1 MPLKV
6 DSVISSSVSTQTI
19 LVNGVDTCKT
29 TAPIYD
35 VYPFQIF
42 PTLTETCTTIVNS
55 VTTEGA
61 PNLKGYKV
69 STIVQLECDTSYGEY
84 FGTLRIIG
92 GATGLVIGPTLK
104 TIGNV
109 RWFSSDAPIFTTE
122 PLGLINRGWDTGGS
136 PVYIETE
143 LTSFYGNDGDDLLI
157 DLVLFVNKSSLGA
170 ISMGNLEVTISIET
184 EFTVFEGQ
192 SVTLEYIAP

>member
-35 VYPFQIF
+35 YPYQIF

-55 VTTEGA
+55 GTSGT

-69 STIVQLECDTSYGEY
+69 SASVQLEGDTSYFEY
-84 FGTLRIIG
+84 FGTLRIVN
-92 GATGLVIGPTLK
+92 GATIPVIAPSLK
-104 TIGNV
+104 TIGTV
-109 RWFSSDAPIFTTE
+109 RWFDGGGPVFTTE
-122 PLGLINRGWDTGGS
+122 PLGLINRGWDTDGS
-136 PVYIETE
+136 PVYIETQ
-143 LTSFYGNDGDDLLI
+143 LVGFYGNDGDDLLI
-157 DLVLFVNKSSLGA
+157 DLVLFVEESQLSPNPLA
-170 ISMGNLEVTISIET
+170 ANLEVTISIET
-184 EFTVFEGQ
+184 EFTVFDFQ
-192 SVTLEYIAP
+192 SVTLEFLAP

>member
-6 DSVISSSVSTQTI
+6 DSVISSSVNTQTI

-35 VYPFQIF
+35 VFPFQVF

-55 VTTEGA
+55 VTTGGA

-69 STIVQLECDTSYGEY
+69 SAVVQLDGDTGYGEY
-84 FGTLRIIG
+84 FGTLRIVN
-92 GATGLVIGPTLK
+92 GATIPVIGPTLK
-104 TIGNV
+104 TTGNV
-109 RWFSSDAPIFTTE
+109 RWFSNAAPVLVTE
-122 PLGLINRGWDTGGS
+122 PLGLINRGWDTDGAS
-136 PVYIETE
+136 IYIESQ
-143 LTSFYGNDGDDLLI
+143 LVGFYGNDGDDLLI
-157 DLVLFVNKSSLGA
+157 DLVLFVGESDLSPNPLVGD
-170 ISMGNLEVTISIET
+170 LEVTISIET

-192 SVTLEYIAP
+192 SVTLEYLP